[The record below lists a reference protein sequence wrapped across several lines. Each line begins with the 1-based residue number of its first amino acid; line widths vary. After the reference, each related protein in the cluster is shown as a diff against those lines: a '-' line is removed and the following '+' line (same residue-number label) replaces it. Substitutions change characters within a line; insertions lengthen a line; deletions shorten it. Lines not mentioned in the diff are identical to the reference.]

1 MGQKIKKPNITI
13 TELLSVNK
21 TSDCRKML
29 KRHGIEDAK
38 NYEDLQDKLIKLY
51 QSTPDKKQFEK
62 EVATMHPHKEFILKY
77 CTPPA
82 VPVPSDIKVG
92 PGQPVSKDGGNTK
105 ITVDDYSVN
114 EGMRSKNKL
123 PFSCACGCGAHS
135 NFSGVDGQSQGI
147 SKDIQLLA
155 LVSMVAI
162 VALIIHSKK

>member
-1 MGQKIKKPNITI
+1 MGQKVKKPNITI

-21 TSDCRKML
+21 TADCRKML
-29 KRHGIEDAK
+29 KRHGIDDAK

-51 QSTPDKKQFEK
+51 QTTPDKKQFEK
-62 EVATMHPHKEFILKY
+62 EVAGMHPHKDFILKY
-77 CTPPA
+77 CAPSVA
-82 VPVPSDIKVG
+82 VPSDIKVG
-92 PGQPVSKDGGNTK
+92 PGEPISKDGGTTK

-114 EGMRSKNKL
+114 EGMRSENKL
-123 PFSCACGCGAHS
+123 PYSCACGCGAHS
-135 NFSGVDGQSQGI
+135 NFSGDGRGQSI